1 MQRHFEL
8 ELKELQQKLL
18 RLGGLAEDMLR
29 RAVESVLNRDV
40 ELAHAVIDDDDE
52 ADALENEIE
61 EYCIQLIAL
70 HQPAASD
77 VRFLTMA
84 MKINRDLERMADK
97 SVDIAQRSLE
107 LMQDAPVKPFIDL
120 PRVAGIVQDAPVK
133 PFIDLPRVAGIVQEM
148 VKDSLDAFVN
158 RDAVLAQEVRERDEQ
173 VDAIYDQTLRE
184 LLTYMIERPELI
196 RPGIS
201 TLLLFRHLE
210 RIGDLAANIG
220 EEVYYLVEGDVIRHP
235 GALKHKDNSV

>member
-1 MQRHFEL
+1 MQRRFEL
-8 ELKELQQKLL
+8 ELRELQQKLL
-18 RLGGLAEDMLR
+18 RLGGLAEDMLH
-29 RAVESVLNRDV
+29 RAVESVLNRNG
-40 ELAHAVIDDDDE
+40 ELAQEVIDNDDE

-97 SVDIAQRSLE
+97 AVDIGQRCLE
-107 LMQDAPVKPFIDL
+107 LMQN
-120 PRVAGIVQDAPVK
+120 APVK

-148 VKDSLDAFVN
+148 VKDCLDAFVK
-158 RDAVLAQEVRERDEQ
+158 RDAVLAQEVRERDKQ

-235 GALKHKDNSV
+235 RASKLKDKTE

>member
-120 PRVAGIVQDAPVK
+120 PRVAGIVQ
-133 PFIDLPRVAGIVQEM
+133 EM

>member
-8 ELKELQQKLL
+8 ELRELQQKLL

-29 RAVESVLNRDV
+29 RAVESVLNRDG
-40 ELAHAVIDDDDE
+40 ELAQQVIDNDDE

-97 SVDIAQRSLE
+97 SVDIAQRCLE
-107 LMQDAPVKPFIDL
+107 LMQN
-120 PRVAGIVQDAPVK
+120 APVK

-148 VKDSLDAFVN
+148 VNDTLDAFVN
-158 RDAVLAQEVRERDEQ
+158 RDAVLAQEVRERDKQ

-235 GALKHKDNSV
+235 GVMKHKDKSK

>member
-1 MQRHFEL
+1 MQRRFEL
-8 ELKELQQKLL
+8 ELSELQQKLL
-18 RLGGLAEDMLR
+18 VLGDLAEDMLH
-29 RAVESVLNRDV
+29 RAVESVLNRNG
-40 ELAHAVIDDDDE
+40 ELAQAVIDSDDQ

-97 SVDIAQRSLE
+97 AVDIAQRCLE
-107 LMQDAPVKPFIDL
+107 LMEH
-120 PRVAGIVQDAPVK
+120 APVK

-148 VKDSLDAFVN
+148 VKDTLDAFVN
-158 RDAVLAQEVRERDEQ
+158 RDAILAQEVRERDKQ

-184 LLTYMIERPELI
+184 LLTYMIERPELV

-220 EEVYYLVEGDVIRHP
+220 EEVYYLVEGDVIRHQR
-235 GALKHKDNSV
+235 AAKLKEKTE

>member
-8 ELKELQQKLL
+8 ELRELQQKLL

-29 RAVESVLNRDV
+29 RAIESVLNRNG
-40 ELAHAVIDDDDE
+40 ELAQEVIDNDDE

-97 SVDIAQRSLE
+97 AVDIAQRCLE
-107 LMQDAPVKPFIDL
+107 LMQN
-120 PRVAGIVQDAPVK
+120 APVK

-158 RDAVLAQEVRERDEQ
+158 RDAVLAQEVRERDDQ

-196 RPGIS
+196 RSGIS

-235 GALKHKDNSV
+235 RAAKLKDKTE

>member
-52 ADALENEIE
+52 ADAHENEIE

-107 LMQDAPVKPFIDL
+107 LM
-120 PRVAGIVQDAPVK
+120 QDAPVK

>member
-1 MQRHFEL
+1 
-8 ELKELQQKLL
+8 
-18 RLGGLAEDMLR
+18 MLR

-40 ELAHAVIDDDDE
+40 GLAHAVIDDDDE

-120 PRVAGIVQDAPVK
+120 PRVAGIVQ
-133 PFIDLPRVAGIVQEM
+133 EM

-210 RIGDLAANIG
+210 RVGDLAANIG

>member
-1 MQRHFEL
+1 MQRRFEL
-8 ELKELQQKLL
+8 ELRELQQKLL
-18 RLGGLAEDMLR
+18 RLGGLAEDMLH
-29 RAVESVLNRDV
+29 RAVESVLNRNG
-40 ELAHAVIDDDDE
+40 ELAQEVIDNDDE
-52 ADALENEIE
+52 ADALGNEIE

-97 SVDIAQRSLE
+97 AVDIGQRCLE
-107 LMQDAPVKPFIDL
+107 LMQN
-120 PRVAGIVQDAPVK
+120 APVK

-148 VKDSLDAFVN
+148 VKDCLDAFVK
-158 RDAVLAQEVRERDEQ
+158 RDAVLAQEVRERDKQ

-235 GALKHKDNSV
+235 RASKLKDKTE

>member
-1 MQRHFEL
+1 MQRRFEL
-8 ELKELQQKLL
+8 ELRELQQKLL
-18 RLGGLAEDMLR
+18 RLGGLAEDMLH
-29 RAVESVLNRDV
+29 RAVESVLNRNG
-40 ELAHAVIDDDDE
+40 ELAQEVIDNDDE

-77 VRFLTMA
+77 VRFLAMA

-97 SVDIAQRSLE
+97 AVDIAQRCLE
-107 LMQDAPVKPFIDL
+107 LMQN
-120 PRVAGIVQDAPVK
+120 APVK

-148 VKDSLDAFVN
+148 VKDCLDAFVN
-158 RDAVLAQEVRERDEQ
+158 RDAVLAQEVRERDKQ

-220 EEVYYLVEGDVIRHP
+220 EEVYYLVEGDVIRHSR
-235 GALKHKDNSV
+235 AAKLKDKTE

>member
-1 MQRHFEL
+1 MQRRFEL
-8 ELKELQQKLL
+8 ELRELQQKLL
-18 RLGGLAEDMLR
+18 VLAGLAEDMLH
-29 RAVESVLNRDV
+29 RAVESVLNRNG
-40 ELAHAVIDDDDE
+40 ELAQEVIDNDDE

-84 MKINRDLERMADK
+84 MKINRVLERMADK
-97 SVDIAQRSLE
+97 AVDIAQRCLE
-107 LMQDAPVKPFIDL
+107 LMEH
-120 PRVAGIVQDAPVK
+120 APVK

-148 VKDSLDAFVN
+148 VKDTLDAFVN
-158 RDAVLAQEVRERDEQ
+158 RDAILAQEVRERDKQ

-220 EEVYYLVEGDVIRHP
+220 EEVYYLVEGDVIRHSR
-235 GALKHKDNSV
+235 AAKLKDKTE

>member
-120 PRVAGIVQDAPVK
+120 PRVAGIVQ
-133 PFIDLPRVAGIVQEM
+133 EM

-210 RIGDLAANIG
+210 RVGDLAANIG

>member
-1 MQRHFEL
+1 MQRRFEL
-8 ELKELQQKLL
+8 ELRELQQKLL
-18 RLGGLAEDMLR
+18 RLGGLAEDMLH
-29 RAVESVLNRDV
+29 RAVESVLNRNG
-40 ELAHAVIDDDDE
+40 ELAQEVIDNDDE

-97 SVDIAQRSLE
+97 AVDIAQRCLE
-107 LMQDAPVKPFIDL
+107 LMQN
-120 PRVAGIVQDAPVK
+120 APVK

-148 VKDSLDAFVN
+148 VKDCLDAFVN
-158 RDAVLAQEVRERDEQ
+158 RDAVLAQEVRERDKQ

-220 EEVYYLVEGDVIRHP
+220 EEVYYLVEGDVIRHSR
-235 GALKHKDNSV
+235 AAKLKDKTE

>member
-8 ELKELQQKLL
+8 ELRELQQKLL

-29 RAVESVLNRDV
+29 RAIESVLNRNG
-40 ELAHAVIDDDDE
+40 ELAQEVIDNDDE

-97 SVDIAQRSLE
+97 AVDIAQRCLE
-107 LMQDAPVKPFIDL
+107 LMQN
-120 PRVAGIVQDAPVK
+120 APVK

-158 RDAVLAQEVRERDEQ
+158 RDAVLAQEVRERDDQ

-196 RPGIS
+196 RSGNS

-235 GALKHKDNSV
+235 RAAKLKDKTE

>member
-8 ELKELQQKLL
+8 ELRELQQKLL

-29 RAVESVLNRDV
+29 RAVESVLNRDAEV
-40 ELAHAVIDDDDE
+40 AQAVIEDDDE

-107 LMQDAPVKPFIDL
+107 TDAPCARQTVYRSTPRCRDCATNGERL
-120 PRVAGIVQDAPVK
+120 PRRICEPRHCLSARGAGSRRPSGRYLRAE
-133 PFIDLPRVAGIVQEM
+133 LARA
-148 VKDSLDAFVN
+148 VN
-158 RDAVLAQEVRERDEQ
+158 LHD
-173 VDAIYDQTLRE
+173 
-184 LLTYMIERPELI
+184 
-196 RPGIS
+196 
-201 TLLLFRHLE
+201 
-210 RIGDLAANIG
+210 
-220 EEVYYLVEGDVIRHP
+220 
-235 GALKHKDNSV
+235 

>member
-1 MQRHFEL
+1 MQRRFEL
-8 ELKELQQKLL
+8 ELRELQQKLL
-18 RLGGLAEDMLR
+18 RLGGLAEDMLH
-29 RAVESVLNRDV
+29 RAVESVLNRNG
-40 ELAHAVIDDDDE
+40 ELAQKVIDHDDE

-97 SVDIAQRSLE
+97 AVDIAQRCLE
-107 LMQDAPVKPFIDL
+107 LMEH
-120 PRVAGIVQDAPVK
+120 APVK

-148 VKDSLDAFVN
+148 VKDCLDAFVN
-158 RDAVLAQEVRERDEQ
+158 RDAVLAQEVRERDKQ

-201 TLLLFRHLE
+201 TLLLFRHME

-235 GALKHKDNSV
+235 RASKLKDKTE

>member
-1 MQRHFEL
+1 MQRRFEL
-8 ELKELQQKLL
+8 ELRELQQKLL
-18 RLGGLAEDMLR
+18 RLGGLAEDMLH
-29 RAVESVLNRDV
+29 RAVESVLNRNG
-40 ELAHAVIDDDDE
+40 ELAQEVIDNDDE

-97 SVDIAQRSLE
+97 AVDIAQRCLE
-107 LMQDAPVKPFIDL
+107 LMQN
-120 PRVAGIVQDAPVK
+120 APVK

-158 RDAVLAQEVRERDEQ
+158 RDAVLAQEVRERDKQ

-235 GALKHKDNSV
+235 RAAKLKDKTE

>member
-1 MQRHFEL
+1 MQRRFEL
-8 ELKELQQKLL
+8 ELSELQQKLL
-18 RLGGLAEDMLR
+18 VLGGLAEDMLH
-29 RAVESVLNRDV
+29 RAVESVLNRNG
-40 ELAHAVIDDDDE
+40 ELAQAVIDSDDQ

-97 SVDIAQRSLE
+97 AVDIAQRCLE
-107 LMQDAPVKPFIDL
+107 LMEHAPVKPFIDL
-120 PRVAGIVQDAPVK
+120 PRVA
-133 PFIDLPRVAGIVQEM
+133 RIVQEM
-148 VKDSLDAFVN
+148 VKDTLDAFVN
-158 RDAVLAQEVRERDEQ
+158 RDAILAQEVRERDKQ

-184 LLTYMIERPELI
+184 LLTYMIERPELV

-220 EEVYYLVEGDVIRHP
+220 EEVYYLVEGDVIRHQR
-235 GALKHKDNSV
+235 AAKLKEKTE

>member
-1 MQRHFEL
+1 MQRRFEL
-8 ELKELQQKLL
+8 ELSELQQKLL
-18 RLGGLAEDMLR
+18 VLGGLAEDMLH
-29 RAVESVLNRDV
+29 RAVESVLNRNG
-40 ELAHAVIDDDDE
+40 ELAQAVIDSDDQ

-97 SVDIAQRSLE
+97 AVDIAQRCLE
-107 LMQDAPVKPFIDL
+107 LMEH
-120 PRVAGIVQDAPVK
+120 APVK

-148 VKDSLDAFVN
+148 VKDTLDAFVN
-158 RDAVLAQEVRERDEQ
+158 RDAILAQEVRERDKQ

-184 LLTYMIERPELI
+184 LLTYMIERPELV

-220 EEVYYLVEGDVIRHP
+220 EEVYYLVEGDVIRHQR
-235 GALKHKDNSV
+235 AAKLKEKTE

>member
-8 ELKELQQKLL
+8 ELRDLQQKLL
-18 RLGGLAEDMLR
+18 RLGGLAEDMLL
-29 RAVESVLNRDV
+29 RAVESVLSRNG
-40 ELAHAVIDDDDE
+40 ELAQEVIDNDDE

-70 HQPAASD
+70 HQPTASD

-97 SVDIAQRSLE
+97 AVDIAQRCLE
-107 LMQDAPVKPFIDL
+107 LMQN
-120 PRVAGIVQDAPVK
+120 APVK

-158 RDAVLAQEVRERDEQ
+158 RDAVLAQEVRERDDQ

-220 EEVYYLVEGDVIRHP
+220 EEVYYLVKGDVIRHP
-235 GALKHKDNSV
+235 RAAKLKDKTE

>member
-1 MQRHFEL
+1 MQRRFEL
-8 ELKELQQKLL
+8 ELRELQQKLL
-18 RLGGLAEDMLR
+18 VLGDLAEDMLHR
-29 RAVESVLNRDV
+29 TVESVLNRNG
-40 ELAHAVIDDDDE
+40 ELAQEVIDNDDE

-97 SVDIAQRSLE
+97 AVDIAQRCLE
-107 LMQDAPVKPFIDL
+107 LMEH
-120 PRVAGIVQDAPVK
+120 APVK

-148 VKDSLDAFVN
+148 VKDTLDAFVN
-158 RDAVLAQEVRERDEQ
+158 RDAILAQEVRERDKQ

-220 EEVYYLVEGDVIRHP
+220 EEVYYLVEGDVIRHSR
-235 GALKHKDNSV
+235 AAKLKDRTD

>member
-8 ELKELQQKLL
+8 ELRELQQRLL

-29 RAVESVLNRDV
+29 RAVESVLNRDG
-40 ELAHAVIDDDDE
+40 ELAQQVIDNDDE

-97 SVDIAQRSLE
+97 SVDIAQRCLE
-107 LMQDAPVKPFIDL
+107 LMQN
-120 PRVAGIVQDAPVK
+120 APVK

-158 RDAVLAQEVRERDEQ
+158 RDAVLAQEVRERDKQ

-235 GALKHKDNSV
+235 RAAKLKDKTE